1 MSAETFKPGAASSG
15 AAITST
21 KSAKAAYE
29 DKVVHR
35 YDDIEE
41 FDNHL
46 PNWWLI
52 TLYGAVVFA
61 IGYWFHYEVLHSG
74 PSTME
79 SYEQSV
85 AADRRAAA
93 ERARRAG
100 AMTDDALVTLSH
112 DGATVASGRALFM
125 TNCVACHT
133 ATGGGNIGPNL
144 TDNAWIHGG
153 RPTQIFRTVLDGV
166 PAKGMV
172 AWGPQLGETGVQ
184 SVVAY
189 VLTLRNT
196 NVPGGK
202 PPQGDVFT
210 E

>member
-1 MSAETFKPGAASSG
+1 MSSEIHQPGSASTG
-15 AAITST
+15 APITST
-21 KSAKAAYE
+21 KAAKGAYE
-29 DKVVHR
+29 DKVVHA

-46 PNWWLI
+46 PNWWLV

-61 IGYWFHYEVLHSG
+61 IGYWFHYEVFHSG
-74 PSTME
+74 PTSNE
-79 SYEQSV
+79 AYEQSV
-85 AADRRAAA
+85 AVDRRAAA
-93 ERARRAG
+93 ARARAAG

-112 DGATVASGRALFM
+112 DTASVAAGQQIFT
-125 TNCVACHT
+125 TNCVACH
-133 ATGGGNIGPNL
+133 AANAGGIIGPNL

-153 RPTQIFRTVLDGV
+153 RPTQIFQTVLNGV

-172 AWGPQLGETGVQ
+172 AWGPQLGMERVQ
-184 SVVAY
+184 NVVAY

-196 NVPGGK
+196 NVAGGK
-202 PPQGDVFT
+202 APQGDVFT

>member
-1 MSAETFKPGAASSG
+1 MTTEAQEHAASPARP
-15 AAITST
+15 AA
-21 KSAKAAYE
+21 KGGYD

-41 FDNHL
+41 FANHL
-46 PNWWLI
+46 PNWWLV
-52 TLYGAVVFA
+52 TLHGAIVFA

-74 PSTME
+74 PSSME

-100 AMTDDALVTLSH
+100 AMTDDALVTLSR
-112 DGATVASGRALFM
+112 DPATVAAGQAVFM
-125 TNCVACHT
+125 SNCVACHG
-133 ATGGGNIGPNL
+133 ANAGGTIGPNL
-144 TDNAWIHGG
+144 TDRAWIHGG
-153 RPTQIFRTVLDGV
+153 RPTQIYRTVLEGV
-166 PAKGMV
+166 AAKGMP
-172 AWGPQLGETGVQ
+172 AWGAQLGETRVQ
-184 SVVAY
+184 SAVAY

-196 NVPGGK
+196 NAAGGK
-202 PPQGDVFT
+202 PAQGDNIV

>member
-1 MSAETFKPGAASSG
+1 VSAETHQPGAAATG
-15 AAITST
+15 APITSVP
-21 KSAKAAYE
+21 SARSAYE

-46 PNWWLI
+46 PNWWLF
-52 TLYGAVVFA
+52 TLYAAVVFA

-74 PSTME
+74 PTTME

-93 ERARRAG
+93 DRARRAG

-112 DGATVASGRALFM
+112 DQATVAAGQQIFT
-125 TNCVACHT
+125 TNCVACHG
-133 ATGGGNIGPNL
+133 ANAGGVIGPNL
-144 TDNAWIHGG
+144 TDRAWLHGG

-172 AWGPQLGETGVQ
+172 AWGPQLGDERVQ

-196 NVPGGK
+196 NVAGGK
-202 PPQGDVFT
+202 APQGDVVA

>member
-1 MSAETFKPGAASSG
+1 MSVETHQPGAASTG

-21 KSAKAAYE
+21 PSGKSDYQ

-61 IGYWFHYEVLHSG
+61 IGYWFHYEVFHSG
-74 PSTME
+74 PSSRE

-85 AADRRAAA
+85 AADRRHAA
-93 ERARRAG
+93 EMARRAG

-112 DGATVASGRALFM
+112 DPATVATGRQIFT
-125 TNCVACHT
+125 TNCVACHG
-133 ATGGGNIGPNL
+133 ANAGGIIGPNL
-144 TDNAWIHGG
+144 TDNAWLHGG
-153 RPTQIFRTVLDGV
+153 RPTQIFHTVMEGV
-166 PAKGMV
+166 PARGMV
-172 AWGPQLGETGVQ
+172 AWGPQLGDERVQ

-196 NVPGGK
+196 NVAGGK
-202 PPQGDVFT
+202 APQGDVFT